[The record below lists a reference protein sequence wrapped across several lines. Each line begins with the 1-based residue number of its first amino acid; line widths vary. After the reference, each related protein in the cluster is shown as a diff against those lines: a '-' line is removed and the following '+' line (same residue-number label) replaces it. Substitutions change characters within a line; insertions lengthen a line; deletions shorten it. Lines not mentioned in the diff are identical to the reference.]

1 MGSDRESISSVSADS
16 DSDSNEDGDKQLRRV
31 PKICLLVQQVLEQVR
46 SLYELS
52 ALLRRP
58 KVADKY
64 IRSVNSKSNTAALGD
79 RDSLPLR
86 VCFGDFDQDH
96 IVEKILQWRGLTKSA
111 QCIEFDEEEVARKEN
126 WLTGHYVEDILWFA
140 QRLAG
145 ANTRRREQLQY
156 WSEHP
161 YDPALDTANISQL
174 TTSNPAQVPTKQ
186 TEEKQNPQ
194 SHVPQSKP
202 SNPDP
207 SHGVSKST
215 ISKQSFSTAAVSDI
229 HDTKTNARP
238 RTVYAPTAIGQSRS
252 NSVPSPPKTED
263 GKATFPCPYCGM
275 TLESSE
281 MQNRQSWK

>member
-156 WSEHP
+156 WSDHP
-161 YDPALDTANISQL
+161 YDPTLDTANMSRP
-174 TTSNPAQVPTKQ
+174 TTPNVAQVLPKEQ
-186 TEEKQNPQ
+186 KSQNQ
-194 SHVPQSKP
+194 KSQSKP
-202 SNPDP
+202 SSPDIQR
-207 SHGVSKST
+207 GVSKSAT
-215 ISKQSFSTAAVSDI
+215 SKQSFSTAAASDI
-229 HDTKTNARP
+229 HDTKTNVRP
-238 RTVYAPTAIGQSRS
+238 RTFYAPTAIGQSRS
-252 NSVPSPPKTED
+252 NSVPNPPKTED
-263 GKATFPCPYCGM
+263 GETIFPCPYCGM
-275 TLESSE
+275 MLESEE